1 MRKLGF
7 ANRELCFG
15 NLNPHLYSATIALL
29 TAILTTRCVAITQ
42 TKSAMKFDFEQDSY
56 KSLSKIIAERTSS
69 IVAWVGAGLS
79 AQAGLPSWHALITNL
94 AKVARRKAASLSDHG
109 HKKSLLDTLEF
120 KIKERQYWVAFQIA
134 RDLLGPT
141 TYESEI
147 RGLLEVPAS
156 PPESYVALWNAGIQG
171 MISLNLDHFAQQ
183 AYSIFAPGAKISPF
197 VGSQA
202 RHLAGVLQRSSHF
215 IGNPHGLIDNAE
227 SWVFTQDKLQEL
239 LNDSGYVSFITASL
253 ISRTMLFVGV
263 TVDDVAIEHHLKILK
278 NAGISGI
285 SHYWITNRID
295 SATDEWAENHGLR
308 IIRYESKD
316 LDHSPLLECLRGLAI
331 KSASLDQVIVAPV
344 VSELAKPAASIMA
357 AEELIYQPLE
367 DVRLMLNGH
376 VLSLLSE
383 SDEIGYAKYEE
394 FERNYDEAID
404 RAWYVGP
411 PPKNRIF
418 GYTLNKQVAQGSF
431 GDVYEAT
438 APDGSIVALKLL
450 RRDVRRMPAMLQTFR
465 RGVRSMKIIKRH
477 KMPGLVDFR
486 DASEIP
492 AFVAMEWINGP
503 NLGEAVK
510 SNFLDS
516 WQLQIKVAKDLAD
529 IIHSAHMLPERV
541 LHRDI
546 RPPNVMLR
554 NFWETQEPDVVV
566 MDFDLSWHKDALEKS
581 IVAKPLGFMAPEQ
594 LLGGRDTRSA
604 LVDSYGFGM
613 TLFFMLTREV
623 PVPNQQLHK
632 EWLNTLHYK
641 IASRPCKEWK
651 SLPQRMMRLVIGTTK
666 TKQTERLDFSQ
677 ITAELK
683 ALSLLI
689 NGGFESV
696 SGDYFCEEI
705 AATTEC
711 MAGYNWNAEDDRALY
726 ISGGLKIE
734 IFANLPQDEIIVKLR
749 WQQTGEE
756 NWKIW
761 PKTSSQVAERAGSIL
776 DKHGWR
782 KPRYEASYGQVTIS
796 ASYDI
801 DRLNFNAR
809 RLGDGIN
816 GIVASMT
823 PKN

>member
-1 MRKLGF
+1 
-7 ANRELCFG
+7 
-15 NLNPHLYSATIALL
+15 
-29 TAILTTRCVAITQ
+29 
-42 TKSAMKFDFEQDSY
+42 MKFDFEQDSY
-56 KSLSKIIAERTSS
+56 KSLSKIITERTSS
-69 IVAWVGAGLS
+69 TIAWVGAGLS
-79 AQAGLPSWHALITNL
+79 AQAGLPSWSALITSL
-94 AKVARRKAASLSDHG
+94 AKAGRRKTASISDDER
-109 HKKSLLDTLEF
+109 KKKLVDILDI
-120 KIKERQYWVAFQIA
+120 KIKEGQYWVAFQMA
-134 RDLLGPT
+134 RELLGSA

-147 RGLLEVPAS
+147 RGLLDVPAS
-156 PPESYVALWNAGIQG
+156 PPEAYIALWNVGIQG

-183 AYSIFAPGAKISPF
+183 SYSIFSPGAKISPF
-197 VGSQA
+197 IGAQA
-202 RHLAGVLQRSSHF
+202 RNLAGVLQRSSHF

-227 SWVFTQDKLQEL
+227 SWVFTHDKVQEL
-239 LNDSGYVSFITASL
+239 LSDPGYISFVTASL
-253 ISRTMLFVGV
+253 MSRTVIFVGV
-263 TVDDVAIEHHLKILK
+263 TVDDIAVKYHLEILRS
-278 NAGISGI
+278 ARISGI
-285 SHYWITNRID
+285 SHYWITNRTD
-295 SATDEWAENHGLR
+295 SATDEWAENHNLR
-308 IIRYESKD
+308 IIRYESEGF
-316 LDHSPLLECLRGLAI
+316 DHSALLECLRGLAV
-331 KSASLDQVIVAPV
+331 KSSSVDQVIAKPV
-344 VSELAKPAASIMA
+344 VSELAKPATSIMS

-376 VLSLLSE
+376 VLSLLRE
-383 SDEIGYAKYEE
+383 SDEVGYAKYEE
-394 FERNYDEAID
+394 FERNYDEVID

-431 GDVYEAT
+431 GDVYEAI

-465 RGVRSMKIIKRH
+465 RGVRSMKIIKEH
-477 KMPGLVDFR
+477 KIPGMVDFR

-510 SNFLDS
+510 ANVLDT
-516 WQLQIKVAKDLAD
+516 WQLQIKVAKDLAN
-529 IIHSAHMLPERV
+529 IIHAAHMLPERV

-554 NFWETQEPDVVV
+554 DYWGTGDPDVVV

-594 LLGGRDTRSA
+594 LLGGSDTRSA

-613 TLFFMLTREV
+613 TLFFMLTREI

-651 SLPQRMMRLVIGTTK
+651 SIPQRMMRLVIGTTK
-666 TKQTERLDFSQ
+666 NKQTERLDFSQ
-677 ITAELK
+677 ITAELE
-683 ALSLLI
+683 AISFLLDKKLD
-689 NGGFESV
+689 NV

-705 AATTEC
+705 AATAEC
-711 MAGYNWNAEDDRALY
+711 MAGYDWNPEKDLAIY
-726 ISGGLKIE
+726 VSGGLRIE
-734 IFANLPQDEIIVKLR
+734 LAANLPDDEINMRMR

-761 PKTSSQVAERAGSIL
+761 PKTSAQVADRVGLIL
-776 DKHGWR
+776 NKHGWSR
-782 KPRYEASYGQVTIS
+782 PIYEASYGQVTIS
-796 ASYDI
+796 ATYEI
-801 DRLNFNAR
+801 DRDNFNPQ

-816 GIVASMT
+816 GIVASMA